1 MTREL
6 YNNCRT
12 EPAKFVTGFVIATH
26 QQLADMMSTSRRPVD
41 VTITKE
47 FVNCITVP
55 IR

>member
-6 YNNCRT
+6 YSNCRT
-12 EPAKFVTGFVIATH
+12 KPAKFVTRFVITAH
-26 QQLADMMSTSRRPVD
+26 QQLADMMSTSKRPVD

-47 FVNCITVP
+47 FVNCVTVS